1 MKKVLKIFGILTLVM
16 LGIGI
21 AALAL
26 ETPEQRAE
34 REAKTAQD
42 EQQRVQKQIAKEQS
56 KTKEQVQKNEEAHLQ
71 SIKIDLMTV
80 CQLAIQKELRNEKS
94 MDVDFHSILIWR
106 ADNNNYRV
114 GFKFNAD
121 NAFGGSLTHVATCE
135 FDEGQRLIKK
145 EVVQK

>member
-1 MKKVLKIFGILTLVM
+1 MKKGLKIFGIITLVVFA
-16 LGIGI
+16 IGVI
-21 AALAL
+21 ALAL

-34 REAKTAQD
+34 REAKAIQIEQQNAQKQALESQD
-42 EQQRVQKQIAKEQS
+42 EAQKKAEQD
-56 KTKEQVQKNEEAHLQ
+56 EEKHLQ

-80 CQLAIQKELRNEKS
+80 CQLAIKKELRNEKS

-121 NAFGGSLTHVATCE
+121 NAFGGSLTHTAVCD
-135 FDEGQRLIKK
+135 FDENQQLLKK